1 MESIVSFFA
10 GYGLDYAALLKASS
24 ILLLGALI
32 FSGLLRF
39 VFGKKTLVGNSISSA
54 IAIIYIYV
62 ASAAILTLLPKLQWI
77 LSPLP
82 FAIFSNEAIHF
93 YTLTGAN
100 YIDVAAHLLGMV
112 ILSFL
117 VNLADRWL
125 PRGKNILSWFFC
137 RCLTVALGIIMHFIV
152 TWLFHRFLPEGIVM
166 YAPVILLAIL
176 IIMLLTGALK
186 LIVGAI
192 LTTVNPVIAAFYTFF
207 FASFVGKQLTKAVLT
222 TAIMTAIVYLLQNL
236 GIVSLSLVSAAL
248 AAYIPFLLLLLLV
261 WYLISRVF

>member
-1 MESIVSFFA
+1 MESIISFFA
-10 GYGLDYAALLKASS
+10 DLGLDYEALFKVSG
-24 ILLLGALI
+24 ILLLGALLV
-32 FSGLLRF
+32 SGLLRF
-39 VFGKKTLVGNSISSA
+39 IFGKKTLVGNSVSSS
-54 IAIIYIYV
+54 IAIVYIYV

-82 FAIFSNEAIHF
+82 FASFSSEAVYF
-93 YTLTGAN
+93 YSFTGAS
-100 YIDVAAHLLGMV
+100 YIDVAAQLLAMV

-125 PRGKNILSWFFC
+125 PKGKNILGWFIW
-137 RCLTVALGIIMHFIV
+137 RCVTVALGIVMHFIV

-192 LTTVNPVIAAFYTFF
+192 LTTVNPLIAAFYTFF
-207 FASFVGKQLTKAVLT
+207 FASVVGKQLTKAILT
-222 TAIMTAIVYLLQNL
+222 TGIMTGIVYLLQNL
-236 GIVSLSLVSAAL
+236 GIVSLSLAAAAM

-261 WYLISRVF
+261 WYIISRVF

>member
-10 GYGLDYAALLKASS
+10 GHGLDYPSLLKASG
-24 ILLLGALI
+24 ILLLGALL

-39 VFGKKTLVGNSISSA
+39 IFGKKTLVGNSISSA
-54 IAIIYIYV
+54 IAIIYVYV
-62 ASAAILTLLPKLQWI
+62 SSALILTLVPGLHWI

-82 FAIFSNEAIHF
+82 FASFGSDAIRFFSFH
-93 YTLTGAN
+93 GAN
-100 YIDVAAHLLGMV
+100 YVDVSAHLLGMI

-117 VNLADRWL
+117 VNLADRWI
-125 PRGKNILSWFFC
+125 PKGKNILTWFFF
-137 RCLTVALGIIMHFIV
+137 RCVTVALSIVIHFIV
-152 TWLFHRFLPEGIVM
+152 TWLFNRYLPIGIVM
-166 YAPVILLAIL
+166 YAPVILLVIL
-176 IIMLLTGALK
+176 VILLLTGALK
-186 LIVGAI
+186 LLVGAI

-222 TAIMTAIVYLLQNL
+222 TAIMTGILYLLQNL
-236 GIVSLSLVSAAL
+236 GIVTLSLVSAAL